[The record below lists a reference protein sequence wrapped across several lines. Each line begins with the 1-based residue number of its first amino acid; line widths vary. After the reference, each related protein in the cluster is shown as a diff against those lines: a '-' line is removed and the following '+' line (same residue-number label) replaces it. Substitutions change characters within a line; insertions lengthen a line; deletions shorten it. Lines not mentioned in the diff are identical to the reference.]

1 MKDKHEIARLKE
13 IIEAVDELV
22 DTEKFTKAHPLE
34 HKDLK
39 QALMLLKS
47 VRRRL
52 KSKEKSE

>member
-13 IIEAVDELV
+13 IIELIDEVVDS
-22 DTEKFTKAHPLE
+22 EKFTKAHPLE

-47 VRRRL
+47 VRRRV
-52 KSKEKSE
+52 KSKEKPE